1 MTFPQKGWTM
11 KAEAVERV
19 EDKKTEE
26 IVKCS
31 CCDRTLKNSSEAIR
45 SRKRVMCVSCYESLL
60 NPFPKCCNGGALI

>member
-1 MTFPQKGWTM
+1 M
-11 KAEAVERV
+11 KTEAVGRIKE
-19 EDKKTEE
+19 KKAEE

-31 CCDRTLKNSSEAIR
+31 CCDRTLKNSSEVIR

>member
-1 MTFPQKGWTM
+1 M